1 MKKKPIIIATAIIV
15 LAGGAFAAFQL
26 RQPSANVAEAALDTT
41 AQAAGANIVVDG
53 RVVPSQSADLSLP
66 TNGVIARVL
75 VSEGEQVTAGQ
86 VLVQIE
92 SARQRAA
99 LAQTEAQLARAQA
112 RLAEVGAGAR
122 SQEVAAAQAALAAAQ
137 ARLDRIVSGPLA
149 ADLAAAEAALAE
161 ALAAQQKTQEG
172 ASQQQRIAAEAELAN
187 AEAMRRQAQAA
198 YDRVAGN
205 ADIGARPEAAQLEQ
219 ATNAVQAAQARLA
232 DLQNGA
238 TAADIAAARARVSRA
253 QAQLDALTAVR
264 PSDLAAAQADVDQFQ
279 SQLDLLEA
287 GARTETLAVLQAEV
301 AAAQAAVDQ
310 AKAALAETELRAP
323 FAGVVAMLD
332 ARTGEQAAA
341 GVPIVRLANLDAWQ
355 IETEDLTEFDA
366 VAIDEGMPASITFDA
381 IPGLEKT
388 GVVKLV
394 RPIGEDKRGDIVYT
408 VVVTPDQQD
417 ERLLWNLTAVVSIDP
432 R

>member
-15 LAGGAFAAFQL
+15 LAGGAFAAFQF
-26 RQPSANVAEAALDTT
+26 RQPNANVAEAAVDTA
-41 AQAAGANIVVDG
+41 AQAAPASSVVDG

-66 TNGVIARVL
+66 ANGVIARVL
-75 VSEGEQVTAGQ
+75 VAEGEKVEAGQ
-86 VLVQIE
+86 MLVQIE
-92 SARQRAA
+92 STRQQAA
-99 LAQTEAQLARAQA
+99 LAQAEAQLARAQA

-137 ARLDRIVSGPLA
+137 ARLDRIVSGPLP

-161 ALAAQQKTQEG
+161 AVAAQQKTQEG

-232 DLQNGA
+232 DLQKGA
-238 TAADIAAARARVSRA
+238 TAADMATARARVSRA
-253 QAQLDALTAVR
+253 QAQLDALTSVH

-279 SQLDLLEA
+279 AQLDLLEA
-287 GARTETLAVLQAEV
+287 GARTETLAVLEAEV

-310 AKAALAETELRAP
+310 AKAALVETELRAP

-341 GVPIVRLANLDAWQ
+341 GVPVVRLANLDAWQ

-366 VAIDEGMPASITFDA
+366 VAIDEGMPVSITFDA

-417 ERLLWNLTAVVSIDP
+417 ERLLWNLTAVVSIET

>member
-161 ALAAQQKTQEG
+161 AVAAQQKTQEG